1 MEITDYIRREIDLA
15 YQELAA
21 YNQNRN
27 ERQELTK
34 VTSHRWVPIKL
45 DKLAFGYKIW
55 KKKFARCFGLQ
66 DKTLSGAKAKLNCIK
81 KMLKIKV

>member
-1 MEITDYIRREIDLA
+1 MEITNSTRREIDLA
-15 YQELAA
+15 YQKLAA

-34 VTSHRWVPIKL
+34 VTSHGWVKL

-55 KKKFARCFGLQ
+55 KKKFARYFGLQ
-66 DKTLSGAKAKLNCIK
+66 DKPSSGAKAKLNYIK
-81 KMLKIKV
+81 KLLKIKV